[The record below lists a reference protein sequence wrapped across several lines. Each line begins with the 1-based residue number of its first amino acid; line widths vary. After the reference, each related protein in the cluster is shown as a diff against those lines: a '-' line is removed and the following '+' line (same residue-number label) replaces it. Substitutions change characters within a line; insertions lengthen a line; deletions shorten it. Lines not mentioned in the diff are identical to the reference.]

1 MRAHQ
6 KAAIVNRLARGGLPA
21 TRTKQRGVLAR
32 RMLGVGMKF
41 GADNEICGEG
51 EPVEYVY
58 EVGSGAV
65 RTVKVLADGRR
76 KISGFYFPGD
86 IFGLEEGNHHALSA
100 EAVGSATVR
109 FIKRRTLVELAADDR
124 NLAEELLAMAMRDV
138 ARAHRH
144 ALMLIMT
151 AQERVNSF
159 LVEMMERIATGD
171 LVQLPMSRQDIADYL
186 GLTIETV
193 SRTMTGLAGT
203 STIRLSSSRT
213 VVLRNRSA
221 LDRGSGAGSESVSL
235 ISDRSS

>member
-6 KAAIVNRLARGGLPA
+6 ARKPASRNRIAPGGLPA
-21 TRTKQRGVLAR
+21 TRTEQRGILAR

-65 RTVKVLADGRR
+65 RTVKILADGRR
-76 KISGFYFPGD
+76 KIGGFYFSGD
-86 IFGLEEGNHHALSA
+86 IFGLEEGDDHTLSA
-100 EAVGSATVR
+100 EAVVSATVHV
-109 FIKRRTLVELAADDR
+109 IKRRTLVELAAGDR
-124 NLAEELLAMAMRDV
+124 TLANELLAMAMRDV
-138 ARAHRH
+138 ARAHHH

-159 LVEMMERIATGD
+159 LVEMGQRISVGD

-193 SRTMTGLAGT
+193 SRSFTGLADT
-203 STIRLSSSRT
+203 STIKRPARRT
-213 VVLRNRSA
+213 IMLHNRSA
-221 LDRGSGAGSESVSL
+221 LEQGSGAGSPSGP
-235 ISDRSS
+235 